1 MANREQ
7 TDVLQPLSG
16 MYSEM
21 GLELPVMGLVTPGRV
36 PEPYRGLL
44 VHKNDMTPTLETA
57 RGGRL
62 HLRVIRRTVSEGLMS
77 RLVVLETDESQMP
90 VEVGAIRI
98 HLDRLPESARTLV
111 LALHDPFGAILRDH
125 RIEHTSQPG
134 AYFEITPDALIAEAL
149 GTNGVKKLYGRRNT
163 IMDRTGRVL
172 AEVVEIL
179 PPSPDA
185 TSLNE
190 GKL

>member
-1 MANREQ
+1 MATREQ
-7 TDVLQPLSG
+7 TEALQPLSG
-16 MYSEM
+16 IYSEM
-21 GLELPVMGLVTPGRV
+21 GLELPAMGLVTPDRV

-57 RGGRL
+57 CGGRL
-62 HLRVIRRTVSEGLMS
+62 HLRVIRCTVSEGLMS
-77 RLVVLETDESQMP
+77 RLVVLEMDGSRKP

-98 HLDRLPESARTLV
+98 HLDRLPESAWTPV

-134 AYFEITPDALIAEAL
+134 AYFEITPDALIAGAL

-185 TSLNE
+185 TNLGE